1 MLLDS
6 YTILLRFFKG
16 VIMNEGKKIALVTGA
31 TRGIGKAIALSLAS
45 AGNIVIGTATTEE
58 GSATISQYLAPF
70 GGRGIVLNINSKENI
85 DLAVKD
91 IESKEGDISILVNNA
106 GITKDG
112 LFLRMKE
119 DDWDAVMNTNLKSV
133 FLLSKAVI
141 RGMTKARFGRIIN
154 ITSVIGFIGNM
165 GQTNYAAAKGGMIAF
180 TKSMAKE
187 FGSRNIT
194 SNCVAP
200 GFIQTDMTDKLSDEV
215 KAMYLSGIPL
225 GRLGDPVEVA
235 NAVKFLASDEASYIT
250 GTTIHVNGGM
260 YTG

>member
-1 MLLDS
+1 MS
-6 YTILLRFFKG
+6 
-16 VIMNEGKKIALVTGA
+16 EGKKIALVTGA

-58 GSATISQYLAPF
+58 GSAIIGDYLAPF

-165 GQTNYAAAKGGMIAF
+165 GQTNYAAAKGGIIAF

>member
-1 MLLDS
+1 MSEL
-6 YTILLRFFKG
+6 
-16 VIMNEGKKIALVTGA
+16 KKIALVTGA
-31 TRGIGKAIALSLAS
+31 TRGIGKAIALSLS
-45 AGNIVIGTATTEE
+45 NSGITVIGTATSES
-58 GSATISQYLAPF
+58 GAKSISDYLAKF
-70 GGRGIVLNINSKENI
+70 GGRGVVLDINSKENI
-85 DLAVKD
+85 DDVVKD
-91 IESKEGDISILVNNA
+91 IETQNGEVNILVNNA

-119 DDWDAVMNTNLKSV
+119 DDWDAVLDTNLKSV

-154 ITSVIGFIGNM
+154 ITSVIGFVGNM

-200 GFIQTDMTDKLSDEV
+200 GFIQTDMTDKLPEDV
-215 KAMYLSGIPL
+215 KNAYLASIPL
-225 GRLGDPVEVA
+225 GRLGEANEVA
-235 NAVKFLASDEASYIT
+235 SAVRFLASDEASYIT

-260 YTG
+260 FTG